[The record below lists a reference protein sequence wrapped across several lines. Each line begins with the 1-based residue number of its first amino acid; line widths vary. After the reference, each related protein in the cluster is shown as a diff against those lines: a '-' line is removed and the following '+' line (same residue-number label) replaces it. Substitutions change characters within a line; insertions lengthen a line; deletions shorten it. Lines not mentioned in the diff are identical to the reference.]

1 MLPKCY
7 QIVTKM
13 SVNVTN
19 VLPTCYQRVTKIPTY
34 MLPNCYQ
41 IVTKMLPNVTKLR
54 LSCYQRVNQM
64 LPTRYQERADMLPEC
79 YQHPPWSS
87 FLSFAPEL
95 PPGFPHPRVPRHEFA
110 PWVPL
115 LGPSLSSPPLGS
127 SPLGSPPD
135 GHPLDPHGT
144 LPTHIHVPATS
155 GAMARFGE
163 PYVSNVRGLALLCM
177 MGNVACRTDA
187 ISYNHGR
194 ADVVG
199 VGTFCTRWCGG
210 RGVLCDAGC
219 CCVLGERFFL
229 F

>member
-1 MLPKCY
+1 
-7 QIVTKM
+7 
-13 SVNVTN
+13 
-19 VLPTCYQRVTKIPTY
+19 

-41 IVTKMLPNVTKLR
+41 NVR
-54 LSCYQRVNQM
+54 ECYQRVTNM
-64 LPTRYQERADMLPEC
+64 LPTC
-79 YQHPPWSS
+79 YQDSDIHVTKLLPNCYQNVTKCYQIASIV
-87 FLSFAPEL
+87 LSTCYPNVINEL
-95 PPGFPHPRVPRHEFA
+95 PPGFPHPRVPRPEFA
-110 PWVPL
+110 PWVPP

-127 SPLGSPPD
+127 RPLGTPPD